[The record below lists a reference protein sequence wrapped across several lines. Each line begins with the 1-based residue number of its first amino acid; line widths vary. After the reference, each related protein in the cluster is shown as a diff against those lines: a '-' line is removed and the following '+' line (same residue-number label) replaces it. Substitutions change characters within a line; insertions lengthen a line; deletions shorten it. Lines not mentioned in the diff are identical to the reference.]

1 MPDFNGF
8 PRDAARFLTELSVH
22 NDRAWFEANRRRYD
36 DGLVEP
42 ARALVDALGPRLQA
56 ISPSVRYES
65 KVNRSLFR
73 IQRDTR
79 FSADKR
85 PYKEHLDVMFWCGD
99 EHRNAAGYF
108 LRITGAELVIGAGR
122 HVMSPEQIAR
132 WRELVLDER
141 GGAFIDAAAASARAA
156 GFAIS
161 EPGYKRV
168 PAGLPAD
175 HPRAGW
181 LRQKDFNAFLR
192 GPHPEELGQSA
203 FVDWCAERLVH
214 LAPVLAVTEGL

>member
-1 MPDFNGF
+1 MKDDRTSPF
-8 PRDAARFLTELSVH
+8 RDAGLDRQTAEHIPDTPQTRAPAYRLAFDDEDFLLRDELRPV
-22 NDRAWFEANRRRYD
+22 
-36 DGLVEP
+36 
-42 ARALVDALGPRLQA
+42 RLQ
-56 ISPSVRYES
+56 
-65 KVNRSLFR
+65 L
-73 IQRDTR
+73 
-79 FSADKR
+79 
-85 PYKEHLDVMFWCGD
+85 
-99 EHRNAAGYF
+99 
-108 LRITGAELVIGAGR
+108 ELLK
-122 HVMSPEQIAR
+122 PQ
-132 WRELVLDER
+132 LVLDER